1 MLAYVETGMGCGLR
15 EGTSLKKIERDELE
29 SVGTY
34 NGVQVCRKATK
45 EDISNVTNMGGWC
58 PEKYRNLV

>member
-1 MLAYVETGMGCGLR
+1 MLACVETGMGCGLR

-34 NGVQVCRKATK
+34 HGVQVCRKATK
-45 EDISNVTNMGGWC
+45 EDIQYVVGMGGYR
-58 PEKYRNLV
+58 PENYRNLV